1 MRTHIQQYE
10 ATSTAYLHHLV
21 DKPGAGFQEAGI
33 QNGHFTPPIPTAPAF
48 AALRAS
54 VFALLY

>member
-1 MRTHIQQYE
+1 MRTHTQHYE
-10 ATSTAYLHHLV
+10 ATYTAYLHHLV
-21 DKPGAGFQEAGI
+21 DKPGAGFQEVGI
-33 QNGHFTPPIPTAPAF
+33 EDSHFTPPIPTASSF